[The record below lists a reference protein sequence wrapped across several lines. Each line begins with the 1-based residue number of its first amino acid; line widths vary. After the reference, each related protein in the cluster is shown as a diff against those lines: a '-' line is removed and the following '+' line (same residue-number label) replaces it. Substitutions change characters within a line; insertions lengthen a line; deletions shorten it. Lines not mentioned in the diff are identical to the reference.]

1 MSVRNGKAAVKR
13 TAKVPK
19 GRRSVRKLLP
29 QAYPSERKAK
39 SLHLNE
45 EPPPYST
52 RKPLPH
58 GRPFT
63 TIDLFC
69 GAGGIT
75 QGFRLAG
82 FHCLYANDI
91 NHWAIE
97 TFRANHP
104 GTRAD
109 NRPIEQVDA
118 AALRRELNLEPGELD
133 VIVGG
138 PPCQGFSINA
148 PERFLED
155 PRNSLFKHY
164 IRHIRK
170 FERPSF
176 VPLRTRSYSDP
187 FNHSRFTSNSIP
199 DRWE

>member
-1 MSVRNGKAAVKR
+1 MSAKNGKAPMKTR
-13 TAKVPK
+13 TKAP
-19 GRRSVRKLLP
+19 RRRRPACKLLP
-29 QAYPSERKAK
+29 PGYPNERNGRA
-39 SLHLNE
+39 LHLKE
-45 EPPPYST
+45 EPLPYRTKNPAS
-52 RKPLPH
+52 RV
-58 GRPFT
+58 RPFT

-75 QGFRLAG
+75 QGFRCAG

-91 NHWAIE
+91 NLWAIE

-104 GTRAD
+104 DTHAD

-148 PERFLED
+148 SERFLED
-155 PRNSLFKHY
+155 PRNSLFKQY
-164 IRHIRK
+164 IQFIRE
-170 FERPSF
+170 FERTPP
-176 VPLRTRSYSDP
+176 VQLRTHAESAPS
-187 FNHSRFTSNSIP
+187 NHS
-199 DRWE
+199 